1 MQKKQWIALG
11 GGGMSCLIV
20 LTLLTARVHENP
32 PVDPA
37 ATIESRIAV
46 PAHVASALRR
56 ACFDCHSNQTRWPWY
71 SQIPPGVW
79 MVAHDVERARVAMNF
94 SDWPDP
100 MARLSR
106 APGLL
111 LAACAG
117 LRSQRMPPE
126 RYLLLHPE
134 ARLTPSEID
143 AVCDWSRTQ
152 AARIAAARRNHAK
165 ARLSEESGNR

>member
-1 MQKKQWIALG
+1 MQKKRWVALG

-20 LTLLTARVHENP
+20 LALLTARVHENP

-37 ATIESRIAV
+37 ATLEARVHV
-46 PAHVASALRR
+46 PPHVAATLRR
-56 ACFDCHSNQTRWPWY
+56 ACFDCHSHQTRWPWY

-79 MVAHDVERARVAMNF
+79 MVADDVKRARAAMNF

-100 MARLSR
+100 MARVTK
-106 APGLL
+106 APVLL

-126 RYLLLHPE
+126 RYLMLHPE
-134 ARLTPSEID
+134 ARVSPAEID
-143 AVCDWSRTQ
+143 AVCEWSRTQ
-152 AARIAAARRNHAK
+152 AASIAAARRANAK
-165 ARLSEESGNR
+165 AHSTD

>member
-1 MQKKQWIALG
+1 MHKKHWIALG

-20 LTLLTARVHENP
+20 LVLLTANVHENP

-37 ATIESRIAV
+37 ATLESRIAV
-46 PAHVASALRR
+46 PPHIAATLRR

-71 SQIPPGVW
+71 SQIPPGLW
-79 MVAHDVERARVAMNF
+79 MIAHDVNRARAVMNF

-100 MARLSR
+100 MARVTK

-117 LRSQRMPPE
+117 LRSQRMPPK

-134 ARLTPSEID
+134 ARVSESEIE
-143 AVCDWSRTQ
+143 ALCDWSRTQ
-152 AARIAAARRNHAK
+152 AARIAAARRSKIGVRHQ
-165 ARLSEESGNR
+165 